1 VSCSE
6 SKFHIIAVELQLLT
20 SHRELDEKTRLQR
33 EREAAAE
40 AKIAA
45 RRAGLSSG
53 LGERVPSR
61 DISGNLRGPATA
73 EGSSVSER
81 PRIALAPRAG
91 GDSAPSWREREAA
104 RKAAGGQAETT
115 VPSRPAP
122 SSERTRD
129 ASEEPPRRPGGYVP
143 PARRGEGAPTEGSG
157 YVPPARRAPA
167 EGGAEGRAGA
177 YVAPLRRAAPE
188 ADSGSGAEG
197 RTGYVPPARRAAGE
211 AEGGGWRSREAARRD
226 GPPGPRDDSTNE
238 GGRQA
243 LRAPAFGGRG
253 TSAASG
259 RDESPLPP
267 PSGGTDGKYK
277 PGMFRKTRDGGA

>member
-1 VSCSE
+1 
-6 SKFHIIAVELQLLT
+6 LLT
-20 SHRELDEKTRLQR
+20 SYRELDEKTRLQR

-45 RRAGLSSG
+45 RRAGLASG

-61 DISGNLRGPATA
+61 DISGNLRGPAAA

-91 GDSAPSWREREAA
+91 GESAPSWREREAA

-115 VPSRPAP
+115 LPSRPAP

-143 PARRGEGAPTEGSG
+143 PARRGEGASTEGSG
-157 YVPPARRAPA
+157 YVPPSRRAPA
-167 EGGAEGRAGA
+167 EGGAEGRSGA

-197 RTGYVPPARRAAGE
+197 RAGGYVPPARRAAGE

-238 GGRQA
+238 GGRQT